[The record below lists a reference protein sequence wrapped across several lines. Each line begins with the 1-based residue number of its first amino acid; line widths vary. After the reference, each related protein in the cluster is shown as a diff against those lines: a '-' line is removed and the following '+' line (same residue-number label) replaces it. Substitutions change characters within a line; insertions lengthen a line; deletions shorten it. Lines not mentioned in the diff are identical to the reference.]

1 MVALGVAS
9 FGHLGGIHY
18 QNVTHFEDYCST
30 AEKGDSL
37 IRRALLTT
45 EEERFIRE
53 FILQWKL
60 GSVDTNYFREKFGI
74 NIDERYRSI
83 FSDWESRGILEK
95 KTESWE
101 LSREA
106 LLRVDSLLHQFF
118 LPQHQNAKYV

>member
-1 MVALGVAS
+1 VAS

-30 AEKGDSL
+30 SEKGDSL

-60 GSVDTNYFREKFGI
+60 GSVDPNYFRKKFGI
-74 NIDERYRSI
+74 NIGERYRSI
-83 FSDWESRGILEK
+83 FSDWESRGLLEK
-95 KTESWE
+95 KTECWE

>member
-1 MVALGVAS
+1 MLEENGYTITSTCTAVKNPQETKFQYRDQLWGGADMVALGVAS

-30 AEKGDSL
+30 SERGDSL

-60 GSVDTNYFREKFGI
+60 GSVDPITWKNLA
-74 NIDERYRSI
+74 SI
-83 FSDWESRGILEK
+83 SMKD
-95 KTESWE
+95 T
-101 LSREA
+101 
-106 LLRVDSLLHQFF
+106 VQFLATGKVVGF
-118 LPQHQNAKYV
+118 